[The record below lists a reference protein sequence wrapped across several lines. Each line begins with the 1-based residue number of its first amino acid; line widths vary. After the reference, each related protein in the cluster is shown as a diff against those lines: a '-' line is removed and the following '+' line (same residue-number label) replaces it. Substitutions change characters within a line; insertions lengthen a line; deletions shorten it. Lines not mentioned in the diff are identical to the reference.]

1 MEIEETIKDL
11 KANFEKL
18 LDANARAIAKISE
31 HEPEL
36 SKKISS
42 EMAEVVDAIKNND
55 MSKLTELQKKY
66 ADNINK

>member
-18 LDANARAIAKISE
+18 IDANARAIAKISE
-31 HEPEL
+31 QEPEL

-66 ADNINK
+66 ADNSK